1 MEEKRKATASRIL
14 SVTEEELQRI
24 ILDIHDGS
32 VQNIFAALSK
42 IQAIRIRHEMNP
54 GTCDAEDIQQ
64 LGQVAELLTLALQ
77 EIRNVLGTM
86 RPPSFASKSLREIIQ
101 GVIYTHETFTD
112 SDVEYQCSGKIV
124 EVSLPIKIALYR
136 ICQEAL
142 NNAFHHAESQ
152 TQKVSL
158 CTEDGWIV
166 LSVQDEGKGFIPPPL
181 DGPEATEQ
189 EEHIGLR
196 GMRDRIHLV
205 GGTMHIE
212 SAPQKGT
219 TITVKVANDD

>member
-1 MEEKRKATASRIL
+1 MEEKQQTASRIL

-42 IQAIRIRHEMNP
+42 IQAIQLRHESNRAM
-54 GTCDAEDIQQ
+54 CDDDMQQ
-64 LGQVAELLTLALQ
+64 LAQVTQLLTTALQ

-86 RPPSFASKSLREIIQ
+86 RPPSFANKTLADIIQ
-101 GVIYTHETFTD
+101 SVIYTHETFTECEVIYRC
-112 SDVEYQCSGKIV
+112 SDRSIQ
-124 EVSLPIKIALYR
+124 VSLPVKIALYR

-142 NNAFHHAESQ
+142 NNAHRHSGSKTQ
-152 TQKVSL
+152 TVQ
-158 CTEDGWIV
+158 
-166 LSVQDEGKGFIPPPL
+166 LSKQENCLLLSIHDDGKGFVPPPL
-181 DGPEATEQ
+181 DGPEATER

-205 GGTMHIE
+205 GGTMTLE
-212 SAPQKGT
+212 SSPDQGT
-219 TITVKVANDD
+219 AITVKVAIND